1 MAEIIIKTCITFLVI
16 YALIDIA
23 VRAFDFFHNGVNDK
37 NDVFVVVRVKNQEEN
52 LEYIIRSLILRLLSH
67 SGGGKIP
74 VILIVDVG
82 SDDKTSEIGMR
93 LSEDYHFIYYTTESK
108 YNEMKKNLFYR

>member
-1 MAEIIIKTCITFLVI
+1 MAEIIMKTFITFLVI

-23 VRAFDFFHNGVNDK
+23 IRIIGNFHNDDNDK

-52 LEYIIRSLILRLLSH
+52 LEYIIRSLIFRLLSQ

-74 VILIVDVG
+74 LILIVDSG
-82 SDDKTSEIGMR
+82 SEDKTSEIGMR